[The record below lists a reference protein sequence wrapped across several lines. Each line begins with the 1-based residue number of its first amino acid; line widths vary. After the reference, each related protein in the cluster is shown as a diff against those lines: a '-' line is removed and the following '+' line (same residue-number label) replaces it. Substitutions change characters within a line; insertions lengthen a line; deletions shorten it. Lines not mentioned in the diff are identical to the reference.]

1 MLTTSAETCLTVI
14 ALYYWPMP
22 MVAEKSRWSSEQSR
36 RIRFS
41 PPHSA
46 DETSQKAGHKTGS
59 KSRDDQEE
67 DNLVLSLTLSAMA
80 FVLRPTNIVLWSF
93 LGCEL
98 CLRSWRATRS
108 FLPTVKLLAK
118 AILVG

>member
-1 MLTTSAETCLTVI
+1 MLTTSAETCLTVM
-14 ALYYWPMP
+14 ALYYWPLP
-22 MVAEKSRWSSEQSR
+22 LVAEQSRWSSEQSR
-36 RIRFS
+36 RIRIF
-41 PPHSA
+41 PAQSA
-46 DETSQKAGHKTGS
+46 DEKSQKAGHKTGS
-59 KSRDDQEE
+59 TSRDDLEE

-108 FLPTVKLLAK
+108 FLPTVKLVTK
-118 AILVG
+118 AIMVG